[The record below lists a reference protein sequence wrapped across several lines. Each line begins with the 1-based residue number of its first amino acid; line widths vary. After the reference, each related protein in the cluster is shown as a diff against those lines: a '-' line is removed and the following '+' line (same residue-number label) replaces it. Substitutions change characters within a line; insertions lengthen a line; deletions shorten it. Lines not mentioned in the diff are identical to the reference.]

1 MKRIT
6 ITVDDALMDEV
17 ERMIEQDGY
26 QTRSEAI
33 RDLMRLGL
41 RSVALNAGG
50 MQGCVGILTYVY
62 DYEARD
68 MAWRLTASHHDN
80 HFISIASMHIHLDE
94 GNCLEVSILKGSA
107 DAVRDFAEPIISQKA
122 VAYGELK
129 IIPQRA
135 RSSG

>member
-17 ERMIEQDGY
+17 ERMIERDGY
-26 QTRSEAI
+26 PTRSEAI

-50 MQGCVGILTYVY
+50 MQDCVGILTYVY
-62 DYEARD
+62 DHEARD
-68 MAWRLTASHHDN
+68 LARRLTASHHDS
-80 HFISIASMHIHLDE
+80 HAISIASMHIHLDE

-135 RSSG
+135 GSSG